1 LHTKRAGIGVVGSIE
16 LPRTDEA
23 AGPIDLRP
31 RLHGARIW
39 ELIGSYQT
47 DGAMISLGEGQ
58 LSIAEAYDIPV
69 APGRLVPPT
78 PPRAPDNMTAF
89 GRMLAIRESAIGSWG
104 QRAYEEDI
112 VRGRFFGRSSFILN
126 APDAIRHVLVDNYEN
141 YVRTPASIRVLRPML
156 GDGLLI
162 AEGRAWKYQR
172 RTLAPA
178 FTPRAVSTLVPHM
191 IAATDDTIAK
201 LKTAS
206 HAPVDLRG
214 AMQRMT
220 LEIAGRTM
228 FSFGMER
235 HGAALRDFVM
245 DYGMRLAKP
254 HVLDLLLPLS
264 WPSPQDFARARFR
277 KRWTQFVAMLM
288 AERRAAGK
296 NEGAPPRDLFDLMG
310 AARDPE
316 TGAAF
321 SDEQL
326 GDEVATMI
334 LAGHETT
341 ATALFWSLYLLAL
354 DPASQEQLAAEVR
367 GAAVTDEADIARL
380 KFTRAVVDET
390 MRLYPPAFLI
400 ARAAAAPDT
409 IAGMPVKK
417 NDIVLVAPWLL
428 HRHEKLWREPN
439 AFVPSRFMPDAP
451 PPDRFAYLPFGAG
464 ARVCIGAHFALVE
477 ATLALA
483 RIIGAFRVE
492 LVDREPVLPVG
503 VVTTQPNRSP
513 MFVVTPR

>member
-1 LHTKRAGIGVVGSIE
+1 
-16 LPRTDEA
+16 
-23 AGPIDLRP
+23 
-31 RLHGARIW
+31 
-39 ELIGSYQT
+39 
-47 DGAMISLGEGQ
+47 M
-58 LSIAEAYDIPV
+58 SIAEAHDMPV
-69 APGRLVPPT
+69 ARKRLVPPS

-89 GRMLAIRESAIGSWG
+89 GRIRAIGVSPIGSWG

-112 VRGRFFGRSSFILN
+112 VQGRFFGRSTFILN
-126 APDAIRHVLVDNYEN
+126 NPGAIRHVLVDNYEN
-141 YVRTPASIRVLRPML
+141 YTRTPASLRVLRPVL
-156 GDGLLI
+156 GEGLLI
-162 AEGRAWKYQR
+162 AEGRAWKHQR

-178 FTPRAVSTLVPHM
+178 FTPRAVMTLVPHM
-191 IAATDDTIAK
+191 VAATDETIAK
-201 LKTAS
+201 LKAAS
-206 HAPVDLRG
+206 NAPVNLRE

-228 FSFGMER
+228 FSFGMDR

-245 DYGMRLAKP
+245 EYGERLARP

-277 KRWTQFVAMLM
+277 KRWTQFVGMLM

-296 NEGAPPRDLFDLMG
+296 NEGAPPNDLFDLME

-316 TGAAF
+316 TDAAF
-321 SDEQL
+321 TDEQL
-326 GDEVATMI
+326 GDQVATMI

-354 DPASQEQLAAEVR
+354 DPATQEELAAEVKDASVN
-367 GAAVTDEADIARL
+367 GALDLDRL

-400 ARAAAAPDT
+400 LRAAAAPDM
-409 IAGMPVKK
+409 IAGNPVKK

-428 HRHEKLWREPN
+428 HRHEKLWQDPN
-439 AFVPSRFMPDAP
+439 AFVPSRFMTGT
-451 PPDRFAYLPFGAG
+451 PPDRFAYLPFGVG

-483 RIIGAFRVE
+483 KMIGAFRVD
-492 LVDREPVLPVG
+492 LVDREPIMPVG
-503 VVTTQPNRSP
+503 VVTTQPDRSP
-513 MFVVTPR
+513 MFAITPR

>member
-1 LHTKRAGIGVVGSIE
+1 
-16 LPRTDEA
+16 
-23 AGPIDLRP
+23 
-31 RLHGARIW
+31 
-39 ELIGSYQT
+39 
-47 DGAMISLGEGQ
+47 M
-58 LSIAEAYDIPV
+58 SIAEAWDIP
-69 APGRLVPPT
+69 APRPALVPPS
-78 PPRAPDNMTAF
+78 PPRAPESMTT
-89 GRMLAIRESAIGSWG
+89 LARLAAMRESAIGTWG

-112 VRGRFFGRSSFILN
+112 IQGRFFWRSSFILN
-126 APDAIRHVLVDNYEN
+126 TPDAIRHVLVDNYEN
-141 YVRTPASIRVLRPML
+141 YQRTPASIRVLRPML
-156 GDGLLI
+156 GEGLLI

-178 FTPRAVSTLVPHM
+178 FTPRAVASLVPHM
-191 IAATDDTIAK
+191 IAATDETIAK
-201 LKTAS
+201 LQAVS
-206 HAPVDLRG
+206 GGPVDLRE

-228 FSFGMER
+228 FSFGMGR

-245 DYGMRLAKP
+245 EYGQRLARP

-264 WPSPQDFARARFR
+264 WPSPQDFSRARFR

-316 TGAAF
+316 TGEFF

-326 GDEVATMI
+326 GDQVATMI

-354 DPASQEQLAAEVR
+354 DPATQDQLAAEVHGVTAD
-367 GAAVTDEADIARL
+367 GALDIERL
-380 KFTRAVVDET
+380 KFTRAGVDET

-409 IAGMPVKK
+409 IAGLPVKK
-417 NDIVLVAPWLL
+417 NDVILIAPWLL
-428 HRHEKLWREPN
+428 HRHEKLWRDPS
-439 AFVPSRFMPDAP
+439 AFIPSRFMPPSP
-451 PPDRFAYLPFGAG
+451 PPDRFAYLPFGVG

-483 RIIGAFRVE
+483 KMIGAFRVE
-492 LVDREPVLPVG
+492 LVDKEPVIPVG
-503 VVTTQPNRSP
+503 VVTTQPDRSP
-513 MFVVTPR
+513 MFTITPR

>member
-1 LHTKRAGIGVVGSIE
+1 
-16 LPRTDEA
+16 
-23 AGPIDLRP
+23 
-31 RLHGARIW
+31 
-39 ELIGSYQT
+39 
-47 DGAMISLGEGQ
+47 M
-58 LSIAEAYDIPV
+58 SIAEAYDMPAAR
-69 APGRLVPPT
+69 APLVPPS

-89 GRMLAIRESAIGSWG
+89 GRMMAIRESAIGSWG

-126 APDAIRHVLVDNYEN
+126 SPDAIRHVLVDNYEN
-141 YVRTPASIRVLRPML
+141 YTRTPASIRVLRPVL
-156 GDGLLI
+156 GEGLLI
-162 AEGRAWKYQR
+162 AEGRAWKHQR

-178 FTPRAVSTLVPHM
+178 FTPRAVTPLVPHM
-191 IAATDDTIAK
+191 LAATDATIAK
-201 LKTAS
+201 LKAVS
-206 HAPVDLRG
+206 NAPVDLRE

-228 FSFGMER
+228 FSFGMDR

-245 DYGMRLAKP
+245 EYGGRLAKP
-254 HVLDLLLPLS
+254 HVLDLLLPLG

-277 KRWTQFVAMLM
+277 KRWTAFVAMLM

-296 NEGAPPRDLFDLMG
+296 NDGAPPRDLFDLMG

-316 TGAAF
+316 TGEAF
-321 SDEQL
+321 ADEQL
-326 GDEVATMI
+326 GDQIATMI

-354 DPASQEQLAAEVR
+354 DPATQDQLATEVQ
-367 GAAVTDEADIARL
+367 GATTNGALDVERL

-409 IAGMPVKK
+409 IAGIPVKK
-417 NDIVLVAPWLL
+417 SDIVLIAPWLL
-428 HRHEKLWREPN
+428 HRHEKLWRDPN
-439 AFVPSRFMPDAP
+439 AFIPARFMPPAP
-451 PPDRFAYLPFGAG
+451 PPDRFAYLPFGVG

-483 RIIGAFRVE
+483 KMIGAFRLE
-492 LVDREPVLPVG
+492 LLDKEPVMPVG
-503 VVTTQPNRSP
+503 VVTTQPDRSP
-513 MFVVTPR
+513 MFSVTPR

>member
-1 LHTKRAGIGVVGSIE
+1 ML
-16 LPRTDEA
+16 
-23 AGPIDLRP
+23 
-31 RLHGARIW
+31 
-39 ELIGSYQT
+39 ELIGSGDANLVT
-47 DGAMISLGEGQ
+47 VLFARLPV
-58 LSIAEAYDIPV
+58 SIAEGRDMPV
-69 APGRLVPPT
+69 TRAPLVPPS
-78 PPRAPDNMTAF
+78 PPRASDNMTAF
-89 GRMLAIRESAIGSWG
+89 GRMAAMRVSAIGSWG

-112 VRGRFFGRSSFILN
+112 VRGRFFGRNSFILN
-126 APDAIRHVLVDNYEN
+126 TPDTIRHVLVDNYEN
-141 YVRTPASIRVLRPML
+141 YTRTPAAIRVLRPVL
-156 GDGLLI
+156 GEGLLI
-162 AEGRAWKYQR
+162 AEGRAWKHQR

-178 FTPRAVSTLVPHM
+178 FTPRAVAPLVPHM
-191 IAATDDTIAK
+191 IAATDATIAK
-201 LKTAS
+201 LQAAS
-206 HAPVDLRG
+206 ADPVDLRA

-228 FSFGMER
+228 FSFGMDR

-245 DYGMRLAKP
+245 EYGQRLARP
-254 HVLDLLLPLS
+254 HFLDLLLPLG
-264 WPSPQDFARARFR
+264 WPSPQDFSRARFR

-316 TGAAF
+316 SGVAF
-321 SDEQL
+321 TDEQL
-326 GDEVATMI
+326 GDQVATMI

-354 DPASQEQLAAEVR
+354 DPLTQDQLAAEVA
-367 GAAVTDEADIARL
+367 GATVNGALDIEQL

-400 ARAAAAPDT
+400 ARAAAAADS
-409 IAGMPVKK
+409 IAGMAVRK

-428 HRHEKLWREPN
+428 HRHEKLWRDPN
-439 AFVPSRFMPDAP
+439 AFIPARFMPPAP
-451 PPDRFAYLPFGAG
+451 APDRFAYLPFGVG

-483 RIIGAFRVE
+483 RMIGAFRIT
-492 LVDREPVLPVG
+492 LLDKEPVMPIG
-503 VVTTQPNRSP
+503 VVTTQPDRSP
-513 MFVVTPR
+513 MFMIAAR